1 MRPAVDVV
9 TTLRYKFVRYCVNKA
24 YAEMELQGMPA
35 EVVNVFDDVVSQI
48 RDLEKYFTSLDSVAR
63 TLRVDL
69 PERLKVLKERDPVL
83 AEAFIKKVVEHCLEL
98 DEVANSKVRDY
109 LLELLSG
116 FSRLHPK

>member
-9 TTLRYKFVRYCVNKA
+9 TTLRYRFVRYCVNKA
-24 YAEMELQGMPA
+24 YAEMELQGVPA

-69 PERLKVLKERDPVL
+69 PERLKVLKERDPAL
-83 AEAFIKKVVEHCLEL
+83 AGAFVKKLVEHCLEL
-98 DEVANSKVRDY
+98 EEVANSRVKDY
-109 LLELLSG
+109 LRELLSD
-116 FSRLHPK
+116 F

>member
-9 TTLRYKFVRYCVNKA
+9 TTLRYRFVRYCVNKA
-24 YAEMELQGMPA
+24 YAEMELQGVPA

-69 PERLKVLKERDPVL
+69 PERLKVLKERDPAL
-83 AEAFIKKVVEHCLEL
+83 AGAFVKKLVEHCLEL
-98 DEVANSKVRDY
+98 EEVANSRVKDY
-109 LLELLSG
+109 LRELISG
-116 FSRLHPK
+116 F

>member
-9 TTLRYKFVRYCVNKA
+9 TTLRYRFVRYCVNKA
-24 YAEMELQGMPA
+24 YAEMELQAVPA

-69 PERLKVLKERDPVL
+69 PERLKVLKERDPAL
-83 AEAFIKKVVEHCLEL
+83 AGAF
-98 DEVANSKVRDY
+98 VRSWWSTASSWRRSPIRG
-109 LLELLSG
+109 LRTTSG
-116 FSRLHPK
+116 SC